1 VRGLIATAD
10 GSEAAYMIV
19 EPASYYYKIMT
30 RAERMPVLIGERI

>member
-1 VRGLIATAD
+1 MIAAAD
-10 GSEAAYMIV
+10 GAEAAYMIV